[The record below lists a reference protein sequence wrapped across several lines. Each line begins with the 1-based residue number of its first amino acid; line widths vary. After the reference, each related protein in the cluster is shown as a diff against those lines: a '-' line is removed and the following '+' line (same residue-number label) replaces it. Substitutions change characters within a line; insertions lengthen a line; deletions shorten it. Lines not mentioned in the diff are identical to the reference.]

1 MNTPFDFGPLAAAL
15 AGEVTDHPDAEALVI
30 PHSAADVAETIAFA
44 KRRALRVAAVGPA
57 RPNLSGTILV
67 STDRLCGIS
76 VDESARRVTI
86 GAGDSWESVTGTLA
100 PRGLGVR
107 RFGAAAS
114 SVTAVEV
121 VTGDAVVRHAS
132 ETEHPEL
139 FWAVR
144 NGGTGFGIVTAFELE
159 AFALDAMHPPEAVA
173 WHPQYDAEALALFR
187 SVKQS
192 VDPTNLILSSNWLG

>member
-15 AGEVTDHPDAEALVI
+15 EGEVADHPLAEALVT
-30 PHSAADVAETIAFA
+30 PLSAADVAATIAFA
-44 KRRALRVAAVGPA
+44 QRRALRVAAVGPA
-57 RPNLSGTILV
+57 RIDLAGTILV
-67 STDRLCGIS
+67 STERLCGIA
-76 VDESARRVTI
+76 VDEPARRVTI
-86 GAGDSWESVTGTLA
+86 GAGDTWESVTGSLA
-100 PRGLGVR
+100 PCGLGVR

-132 ETEHPEL
+132 ETENPEL

-144 NGGTGFGIVTAFELE
+144 NGGSGFGIVTAFELE
-159 AFALDAMHPPEAVA
+159 AFPLDVLDTAAVT
-173 WHPQYDAEALALFR
+173 WHPQYDAAALALFR

-192 VDPTNLILSSNWLG
+192 VDPTNLIMSSNWLG